1 MKALNFSQPEYDL
14 MIRLD
19 NKRKCNMLYEV
30 DEFLNKFQNK
40 TDLYEISQA
49 YTRYLLKTVNFALLN
64 IMQLIAGSR
73 VEDP

>member
-1 MKALNFSQPEYDL
+1 MKELNFSQPEHDL

-40 TDLYEISQA
+40 TDLYEISHA
-49 YTRYLLKTVNFALLN
+49 YTVYLLKTVNFTLLN
-64 IMQLIAGSR
+64 IMQLIAGSS

>member
-1 MKALNFSQPEYDL
+1 MKALNFSQLEYDL
-14 MIRLD
+14 LIRLD

-49 YTRYLLKTVNFALLN
+49 YTMYLLKTVNFTLLN
-64 IMQLIAGSR
+64 IMQLIAGSS